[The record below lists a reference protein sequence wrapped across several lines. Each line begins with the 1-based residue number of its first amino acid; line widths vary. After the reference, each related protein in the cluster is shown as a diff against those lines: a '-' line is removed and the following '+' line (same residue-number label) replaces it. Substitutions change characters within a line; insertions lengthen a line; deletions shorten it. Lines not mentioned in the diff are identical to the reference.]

1 MAGISVFEI
10 PVLTRNPVKFSLS
23 FAMKTCPY
31 CKEQVQGEAIKCRY
45 CQSNLDGQQS
55 IPIINREQQVI
66 YVVDNDLVRYAKF
79 SLSILAVFLVVGAT
93 LYGYNLEKSVE
104 KVIAIQKEVDVA
116 SNALKT
122 SQLELQKAQATVNT
136 LRTEVENVLAN
147 AKAILGEIGE
157 QGKMAIAQV
166 TFMKSLSPKQQDMAI
181 QAKSAYPDKASGN
194 RKYWAAGATIRIGF
208 IGGTA
213 EQRKMV
219 ESIAPEWTRNTSLS
233 FIFTPLLEESDVRVG
248 FDPNRG
254 SWSYQGTDA
263 LGLPKTAPT
272 INLAWM
278 KKNYILHEFGHVMGL
293 IEELQNPEAN
303 IQWDVELLRSELGGP
318 PNNWSEE
325 MIQTRILRKAT
336 REEVGE
342 YRKFDRYSIM
352 AMSLPAAYTGGQEI
366 PAGTELSASDKELI
380 SRIYPRK

>member
-1 MAGISVFEI
+1 
-10 PVLTRNPVKFSLS
+10 
-23 FAMKTCPY
+23 MKTCPY
-31 CKEQVQGEAIKCRY
+31 CKEQVQQEAVKCRY
-45 CQSNLDGQQS
+45 CQSALDGQQQNMLT
-55 IPIINREQQVI
+55 NRENQVV
-66 YVVDNDLVRYAKF
+66 YVIDNDLVRYAKF
-79 SLSILAVFLVVGAT
+79 SLSVLAVFLVVGAT

-104 KVIAIQKEVDVA
+104 KVITIQKEMDVA

-122 SQLELQKAQATVNT
+122 SQLELQKAQSTVNA
-136 LRTEVENVLAN
+136 LRTEVETVLVN
-147 AKAILGEIGE
+147 AKTILQEIDK
-157 QGKMAIAQV
+157 QGKMATAGVAFI
-166 TFMKSLSPKQQDMAI
+166 MSLSQNQQAVAI
-181 QAKSAYPDKASGN
+181 QAKFAEPDKARSNG
-194 RKYWAAGATIRIGF
+194 KYWAAGATIRIAF

-219 ESIAPEWTRNTSLS
+219 ERTAPEWARNTSLS
-233 FIFTPLLEESDVRVG
+233 FVFTPSLEESDVRVA

-272 INLAWM
+272 INLAWT

-293 IEELQNPEAN
+293 IEELQNPDAN
-303 IQWDVELLRSELGGP
+303 IKWDVDLLRLSLTGP

-325 MIQTRILRKAT
+325 MIQDRILRKAT

-352 AMSLPAAYTGGQEI
+352 AMSFPASYTGGQEI
-366 PAGTELSASDKELI
+366 PSGTELSASDKELI